1 MDTNTRA
8 AVDSGLCWLGILA
21 AECSERGKF
30 CFARWQA
37 VPKILWLPYVEL
49 KLIRVQQ
56 SGHTEGPKLFE
67 PSHGL
72 LCRADNR

>member
-1 MDTNTRA
+1 MDTNINTRA

-21 AECSERGKF
+21 AGCSERGKF

-49 KLIRVQQ
+49 KIVLSPETCTTTVW
-56 SGHTEGPKLFE
+56 
-67 PSHGL
+67 SH
-72 LCRADNR
+72 